1 MIENPIFITDNAVLN
16 IYIIG
21 YKTMGE
27 SILFEISDSK
37 IEKSLYGIID
47 CYKENGLNYTFDF
60 LKTQEVKEL
69 YFLLWSHP
77 DRDHSLGLNDII
89 TYFGNKIKLL
99 GISDGIS
106 FEEINSSNKKQK
118 YNDVEKVYIEI
129 NNISQK
135 LGQRFIHI
143 NHATKEFKIPFIK
156 ENGEKIYFTIKPFAP
171 LCNIV
176 RNERVKLFR
185 DMHKNTKCLKNRIS
199 TGFLITLGDY
209 DLCFAGDITNEGLVG
224 DDYKKFLTTL
234 FKNIDFVKIP
244 HHGSKNSETFLQLLP
259 KNFSFAGL
267 TKFNSTTPNP
277 EIVSKYKNRTNVLA
291 TFPMEKQIKEY
302 EHSYGVVKLTI
313 PFNHINYIEYSFE
326 GNACK
331 L

>member
-1 MIENPIFITDNAVLN
+1 MSETPIFITDNAILN

-47 CYKENGLNYTFDF
+47 CYKENGLNYTFNF
-60 LKTQEVKEL
+60 LKTQNVEEL

-77 DRDHSLGLNDII
+77 DKDHSLGLNDII
-89 TYFGNKIKLL
+89 TYFDDKIKLL
-99 GISDGIS
+99 GISDGVS
-106 FEEINSSNKKQK
+106 FEEINSSKNVQK
-118 YNDVEKVYIEI
+118 YNDVEKVYKEI
-129 NNISQK
+129 NNISKK
-135 LGQRFIHI
+135 LGQRFIYI

-156 ENGEKIYFTIKPFAP
+156 ENGEKIDFKIKPFAP

-176 RNERVKLFR
+176 RSERVKLFR
-185 DMHKNTKCLKNRIS
+185 DMDKSTKNIKNKIS

-209 DLCFAGDITNEGLVG
+209 DLCFAGDITNEGIIG
-224 DDYKKFLTTL
+224 DDYKRSLTTL
-234 FKNIDFVKIP
+234 FKDIDFVKIP
-244 HHGSKNSETFLQLLP
+244 HHGSKNSDIFLHLLP
-259 KNFSFAGL
+259 KNFSYAGL
-267 TKFNSTTPNP
+267 TKFNSTTPAP
-277 EIVSKYKNRTNVLA
+277 EIVLKYKNRTNVLA
-291 TFPMEKQIKEY
+291 TFPIEKQINEY
-302 EHSYGVVKLTI
+302 KHNYGVVKLTI
-313 PFNHINYIEYSFE
+313 PFDQINYIKYSFE